1 MRLLRKSGLCP
12 DRSISEYD
20 QKNGEVPMSGRDHPS
35 IYRSRS
41 QPIGR
46 WTKASSGDLKV
57 HPALKLIRPKDE
69 PIVKIRRTCQ

>member
-35 IYRSRS
+35 TYRSRS

-46 WTKASSGDLKV
+46 WTKASSG
-57 HPALKLIRPKDE
+57 RPQGSSG
-69 PIVKIRRTCQ
+69 VKADKAQRRTNC